1 MKSSWFNECVFYT
14 ALWSLYYLQGILYSS
29 GGIISRG
36 VLLIIMLLSLY
47 YMVVSFRK
55 YKMPTFLKTVA
66 VFVGMFIVYFFVSYV
81 NPTPIYVNF
90 TMEQQVTAWG
100 TLKTLLMSLLPI
112 YAYYHFGQKGLLTEH
127 NIPKYTICLLCLTTL
142 MFIRTQNNNIID
154 AMSMG
159 SDQEEFTNNIAYNF
173 LGLIPLLVFLYKKP
187 TLQYMALIYAMVFIL
202 LGMKRG
208 AILIGILCVI
218 YFMYQSYNSANR
230 KLRKRIV
237 ALSVI
242 ALVGFAYFASDF
254 MASSDYFQYRVEDT
268 MAGNSSGRDVIYSTL
283 WEHMFAR
290 NSIGEILLGEGINQT
305 VAIAGLNA
313 HNDWLELGV
322 NMGLLG
328 VFIYIIYF
336 VALGINTLNV
346 RKYNK
351 TVFASLMLC
360 CVIMFASSLFSM
372 SYNSLSLATTICL
385 GYCLGQSKQK
395 NTVPHAKY

>member
-14 ALWSLYYLQGILYSS
+14 ALWCLYYLQGILYSS

-66 VFVGMFIVYFFVSYV
+66 VFVGMFIVYFLASYV
-81 NPTPIYVNF
+81 DPTPIY
-90 TMEQQVTAWG
+90 TYTLRPVTAWG
-100 TLKTLLMSLLPI
+100 TLKYVLMSLPPI
-112 YAYYHFGQKGLLTEH
+112 YAYYHFGRKGLLTEH
-127 NIPKYTICLLCLTTL
+127 NIPKYIICLLCLTTL
-142 MFIRTQNNNIID
+142 MFIRQQSLNL
-154 AMSMG
+154 AESMSMG
-159 SDQEEFTNNIAYNF
+159 SEQEEFTNNIAYNF
-173 LGLIPLLVFLYKKP
+173 LGLMPLFVFLYKKP
-187 TLQYMALIYAMVFIL
+187 TLQYVALIYAMVFIL

-218 YFMYQSYNSANR
+218 YFIYQSYKSANR
-230 KLRKRIV
+230 KLRRRIV
-237 ALSVI
+237 ALSVV

-254 MASSDYFQYRVEDT
+254 MASSDYFQKRVEET
-268 MAGNSSGRDVIYSTL
+268 MAGDSSGRDRIYSTL
-283 WEHMFAR
+283 FEYILSR
-290 NSIGEILLGEGINQT
+290 NSIGAILFGEGINYT
-305 VAIAGLNA
+305 VVIAGQYA

-328 VFIYIIYF
+328 IFIYIIYF

-351 TVFASLMLC
+351 TVFASFMLC
-360 CVIMFASSLFSM
+360 YVIMFASSLFSM
-372 SYNSLSLATTICL
+372 SYSSLSIGITMAL
-385 GYCLGQSKQK
+385 GYSFAYRCNYTS
-395 NTVPHAKY
+395 